1 MHQRSKF
8 MQKTSALA
16 LAAVLAL
23 GMGVQAAGPDASK
36 VDDRRED
43 LTVFYE
49 TLKDSHPDLFAN
61 TPEETFLARMAEL
74 TDQLGTASD
83 VEFLF
88 GLQSLAALAGD
99 SHTSVQVADSVVGQL
114 NAYPMVLSWRD
125 GHWYL
130 TAVPAE
136 ERDLL
141 GAEVTAIGGRSMA
154 EVVEAFGRVLSADN
168 PVKLRRQYRQVCNVA
183 DYYAYLGLAEAGEP
197 LDLTLADGK
206 TVSIAPM
213 PYRSLGEAEIVQ
225 LGAEVPQPATAHQK
239 RNYCALPLS
248 GQVYYIQYNVCQ
260 EDPALPMEDFAAQV
274 QADLEAGG
282 YRRVLVDLRNNG
294 GGSDGVIWPLLSV
307 LRQEMDDGTQVVGL
321 IGEATF
327 SSAIINAVELQEMGI
342 PLVGEAAS
350 GSVDHFGSVSGFSLP
365 NSGIQIGVSSK
376 YIDLGTLLDAD
387 AGRGVESLEPDI
399 AVPQTMAD
407 TLAGRD
413 TAVEWLLSH
422 PETLEQREY
431 PDAPLTRGRFVGLL
445 YDAAGSP
452 AAAAEAGFQDL
463 LGIEWFLPAVNWAA
477 ETGVTGGT
485 AEGAFAAARHLTWQ
499 EAAVFLVRVAETLG
513 LEPETVRTA
522 ALPDAL
528 AEGAWDRTA
537 LELAWGWG
545 LLPEDAG
552 STAEITRAQGAA
564 MADALEAL
572 L

>member
-1 MHQRSKF
+1 MQQRSKF
-8 MQKTSALA
+8 MQRTSALA

-23 GMGVQAAGPDASK
+23 GTGVQAAGPDASTA
-36 VDDRRED
+36 DDRRED

-88 GLQSLAALAGD
+88 GLQSLSALAGD

-130 TAVPAE
+130 TTVPAE

-239 RNYCALPLS
+239 RNYLRASAERTGLLHPVQRLP
-248 GQVYYIQYNVCQ
+248 GG
-260 EDPALPMEDFAAQV
+260 PGAAHGG
-274 QADLEAGG
+274 LCRPGAGG
-282 YRRVLVDLRNNG
+282 PGGRRVPPR
-294 GGSDGVIWPLLSV
+294 S
-307 LRQEMDDGTQVVGL
+307 
-321 IGEATF
+321 
-327 SSAIINAVELQEMGI
+327 
-342 PLVGEAAS
+342 
-350 GSVDHFGSVSGFSLP
+350 
-365 NSGIQIGVSSK
+365 
-376 YIDLGTLLDAD
+376 
-387 AGRGVESLEPDI
+387 RGP
-399 AVPQTMAD
+399 A
-407 TLAGRD
+407 
-413 TAVEWLLSH
+413 
-422 PETLEQREY
+422 EQRRRVRRR
-431 PDAPLTRGRFVGLL
+431 DLAPAVHP
-445 YDAAGSP
+445 AAGD
-452 AAAAEAGFQDL
+452 G
-463 LGIEWFLPAVNWAA
+463 
-477 ETGVTGGT
+477 
-485 AEGAFAAARHLTWQ
+485 
-499 EAAVFLVRVAETLG
+499 
-513 LEPETVRTA
+513 
-522 ALPDAL
+522 
-528 AEGAWDRTA
+528 
-537 LELAWGWG
+537 
-545 LLPEDAG
+545 
-552 STAEITRAQGAA
+552 
-564 MADALEAL
+564 
-572 L
+572 